1 MLAPHTPPDLD
12 NLLEGE
18 DNQLNQETVR
28 YLTHIENKLYADIK
42 TRKRIDSGLLFLACQ
57 FSSCSLSWLLF
68 NLQVTLAIIQ
78 VSSAVVSLLPGLID
92 VGDSFTFSI
101 SSDSWEFSLGQK
113 PLIGVVKL
121 AIGGA
126 VSFSGTSKITSEIIQ
141 TQQQIAQTYQ
151 EIRSSEGLSWQLP
164 NMGFSLLIGLS
175 AIALIGMFKKF
186 SSTTNIEGNQ
196 DNEN

>member
-28 YLTHIENKLYADIK
+28 YLTHVENKLYADIK